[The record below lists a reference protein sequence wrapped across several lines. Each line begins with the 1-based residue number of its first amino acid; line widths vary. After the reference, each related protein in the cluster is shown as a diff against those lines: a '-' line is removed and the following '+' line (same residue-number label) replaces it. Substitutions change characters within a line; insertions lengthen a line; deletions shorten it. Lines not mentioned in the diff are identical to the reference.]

1 MTTLD
6 NSAIFMLRMRLAA
19 STEKQQPWIYDSREK
34 FFQKK
39 TKTHHS
45 IRERFDLAIQII
57 SILNTDQRIK
67 RQQLQN
73 TFNYGELLMHRHAG
87 NSLHTYRRENKIR

>member
-19 STEKQQPWIYDSREK
+19 STEKKQPWIYDSRET

-39 TKTHHS
+39 
-45 IRERFDLAIQII
+45 
-57 SILNTDQRIK
+57 N
-67 RQQLQN
+67 
-73 TFNYGELLMHRHAG
+73 
-87 NSLHTYRRENKIR
+87 